1 MQRQGEKYDY
11 RERGNTL
18 NWETIGRARLF
29 EQVTR
34 ERAEEI
40 FLSLKPKCMTL
51 NRGDLFIRDGQK
63 VTFFGILESGE
74 MNATKLYKD
83 GSQSL
88 ILKYVPSY
96 MVGVDIAATKR
107 QSSTYYITAAK
118 DSRIYVIDYEKI
130 AKPGCVEEADRLL
143 LMESVL
149 ALIAG
154 ENQLKM
160 SKIEI
165 LSRKG
170 IRDRILTFLAIQRSL
185 TGRDEFDIPYNR
197 EEMAEFLCVNRS
209 ALSHELRLM
218 EKENLIYCRKNH
230 FKIIQAELYKR
241 D

>member
-1 MQRQGEKYDY
+1 M
-11 RERGNTL
+11 
-18 NWETIGRARLF
+18 NWETIGKARLF
-29 EQVTR
+29 EQLTR

-40 FLSLKPKCMTL
+40 FLSLKPKRMVL
-51 NRGDLFIRDGQK
+51 NKGDLFVWDGQK

-74 MNATKLYKD
+74 LNATKLYKD

-88 ILKYVPSY
+88 ILKYVPSH

-107 QSSTYYITAAK
+107 QSSTYYITAVR
-118 DSRIYVIDYEKI
+118 DSCIYVIDYDKI
-130 AKPGCVEEADRLL
+130 AKPGQVREDDRLL

-154 ENQLKM
+154 ENQQKM

-185 TGRDEFDIPYNR
+185 EGRDEFDIPYNR
-197 EEMAEFLCVNRS
+197 EELAEFLCVNRS

-218 EKENLIYCRKNH
+218 EKENLIRCRKSH
-230 FKIIQAELYKR
+230 FKVLEAELYKR
-241 D
+241 EG

>member
-1 MQRQGEKYDY
+1 M
-11 RERGNTL
+11 
-18 NWETIGRARLF
+18 NWEMIEKARLF
-29 EQVTR
+29 EQLPSK
-34 ERAEEI
+34 RAQQI
-40 FLSLKPKCMTL
+40 FLSLKPRCLTL

-74 MNATKLYKD
+74 LNATKLYKD

-88 ILKYVPSY
+88 ILKYEPSY

-107 QSSTYYITAAK
+107 QNSTYYITAVR

-130 AKPGCVEEADRLL
+130 AKPGYVKETDRLL

-154 ENQLKM
+154 ENQQKM

-185 TGRDEFDIPYNR
+185 MGSDEFEIPYNR

-230 FKIIQAELYKR
+230 FRIIEAELYKR
-241 D
+241 S

>member
-1 MQRQGEKYDY
+1 MD
-11 RERGNTL
+11 
-18 NWETIGRARLF
+18 WEIVGKARLF
-29 EQVTR
+29 EQLASECAR
-34 ERAEEI
+34 EI
-40 FLSLKPKCMTL
+40 FLSLKPKCMML

-63 VTFFGILESGE
+63 VTFFGILETGE
-74 MNATKLYKD
+74 LNATKLYKD

-88 ILKYVPSY
+88 ILKYIPSY

-107 QSSTYYITAAK
+107 QSSTYYITAVK
-118 DSRIYVIDYEKI
+118 DSRIHVIDYDRI
-130 AKPGCVEEADRLL
+130 AKPGHVKEADRLL

-154 ENQLKM
+154 ENQQKM

-170 IRDRILTFLAIQRSL
+170 MRDRILTFLAIQRSL
-185 TGRDEFDIPYNR
+185 TGKDEFDIPYNR

-209 ALSHELRLM
+209 ALSHELRMM

-230 FKIIQAELYKR
+230 FKVIEAELYKR